1 MRIYYSEL
9 CLIGGNVDRNVD
21 RLMANGADGV
31 ELMLDGA
38 GWDAFHRRM
47 PELAAAL
54 AARGAAY
61 SVHVPV
67 WDANLTSECAHV
79 REAVEESYRGTIEFA
94 AMIGARHVVL
104 HPGYCSDP
112 HFSRETARLRARDA
126 VARLADYNSGYGQLL
141 LVENIGAPAT
151 AVLSERE
158 YIHFLD
164 GFPESVGY
172 IVDVGHAFIS
182 GWNVE
187 SLLPALKER
196 LFALHL
202 HDNDGSVDSHAPL
215 GDGSIDWNSVI
226 AAAVATGR
234 DLGLVL
240 EFNIGTGLDRLAEGK
255 ALVESALLRGADAGS
270 VHERNA
276 PPAPAERL

>member
-9 CLIGGNVDRNVD
+9 CLIGGKVERNVD
-21 RLMANGADGV
+21 RLIANGADSI

-38 GWDAFHRRM
+38 GWDGFHLRM
-47 PELAAAL
+47 TELASSL
-54 AARGAAY
+54 ASKGVAY

-67 WDANLTSECAHV
+67 WDANLTSESSHV
-79 REAVEESYRGTIEFA
+79 RAAVEESYRGTIEFA

-112 HFSRETARLRARDA
+112 HFSRETARRRAHKA
-126 VARLADYNSGYGQLL
+126 VERLAEFNSDYGQLL
-141 LVENIGAPAT
+141 LVENVGSPSAS
-151 AVLSERE
+151 VLSERE
-158 YIHFLD
+158 YVHFLD

-182 GWNVE
+182 GW
-187 SLLPALKER
+187 SLDTLLPALKDR
-196 LFALHL
+196 LHALHL

-215 GDGSIDWNSVI
+215 GDGSIDWNSVL
-226 AAAVATGR
+226 AAAAATGR

-240 EFNIGTGLDRLAEGK
+240 EFNIGTGLERLAESRAFLEE
-255 ALVESALLRGADAGS
+255 ALSPGADAGS
-270 VHERNA
+270 GYAWNA
-276 PPAPAERL
+276 SPVLAARL